1 MAVKGDKKG
10 EKKWRSLLVLVF
22 ITIAA
27 GAVTYFLMPIFLP
40 ADQNDVQIITAAEG
54 PIKVKPDDV
63 GGKAIKNQ
71 DSAVM
76 SMIANNAKSDVDV
89 ENLRPLSSAPELP
102 PVALAEEKAN
112 KEPETKP
119 NNATG
124 TEAETKTETDNN
136 TISKTASVTSEPTD
150 ADNQTSASKSSGES
164 LSDEQKPTSLIPT
177 AKPVVKAKKPSNS
190 SKKKK
195 AKTDD
200 PLYRVQLAAFRNADK
215 AAEVASLLTEKH
227 RTRLNDSILETS
239 KIETKDNGIFWRIV
253 TESLVREEAD
263 KLCTLLKRAGQ
274 DCILRKVKAA
284 GQ

>member
-27 GAVTYFLMPIFLP
+27 GVVTYFLMPIFLP
-40 ADQNDVQIITAAEG
+40 ADQNDVQIITAEEG

-76 SMIANNAKSDVDV
+76 SMIANNAKTDVDV

-112 KEPETKP
+112 KASETKP
-119 NNATG
+119 DNAT
-124 TEAETKTETDNN
+124 ESVAETKTVSDNS
-136 TISKTASVTSEPTD
+136 TTTKIASVTSKPKD
-150 ADNQTSASKSSGES
+150 ADNQTSASKLSNKS
-164 LSDEQKPTSLIPT
+164 LSDEQKPTSLIP
-177 AKPVVKAKKPSNS
+177 AVKPTIKTKKPSNAD
-190 SKKKK
+190 KKKK

-227 RTRLNDSILETS
+227 RTRLNDTILETS

-263 KLCTLLKRAGQ
+263 NLCTLLKRAGQ